1 MTEESIY
8 GYKSMGYFYLIL
20 QALIFSFGGLMIKSV
35 GTMFSPF
42 LTSCLRFTIGIAMLF
57 LIQRIRTGR
66 IRLTLT
72 DRVILIGG
80 VCKALH
86 YLAENF
92 GVMRGFSYGGV
103 LVWPVQ
109 TIVVFLV
116 STLVYREKTG
126 LRTLAG
132 TILCVAG
139 VITISWNGASLS
151 VFLGSSG
158 IIMAAF
164 VLAGI
169 GAAGF
174 SISQKARIREM
185 DIVEMN
191 ASMFTFGW
199 LTTLL
204 VLIPTVPH
212 ATGAVNISGT
222 ISMLL
227 LGIITCVGFLLQ
239 AAGIRTVPLLIA
251 TIIQSSST
259 VLTILW
265 GVLIYHDPISR
276 YVVLGTVFFMTGIVL
291 VNLSAM
297 KSRHN
302 EQTDA

>member
-1 MTEESIY
+1 
-8 GYKSMGYFYLIL
+8 MGYFYLIL

-66 IRLTLT
+66 LRLTLT

-291 VNLSAM
+291 VNLPAM

-302 EQTDA
+302 EQTDE

>member
-1 MTEESIY
+1 
-8 GYKSMGYFYLIL
+8 MGYFYLIL

-191 ASMFTFGW
+191 ESMFIFGW

-204 VLIPTVPH
+204 VLIPTAPH

>member
-1 MTEESIY
+1 MTEESLY
-8 GYKSMGYFYLIL
+8 EYKYMGYFYLIL
-20 QALIFSFGGLMIKSV
+20 QALIFSFGGLLIKSV
-35 GTMFSPF
+35 GTMLSPF

-57 LIQRIRTGR
+57 LIQRLRTGKL
-66 IRLTLT
+66 RLTLT

-151 VFLGSSG
+151 VFLGSG
-158 IIMAAF
+158 WITMAAL

>member
-1 MTEESIY
+1 
-8 GYKSMGYFYLIL
+8 MGYFYLIL

-116 STLVYREKTG
+116 STLVYKERNG

-191 ASMFTFGW
+191 ESMFIFGW

>member
-1 MTEESIY
+1 
-8 GYKSMGYFYLIL
+8 MGYFYLIL

-116 STLVYREKTG
+116 STLVYRERTG

>member
-1 MTEESIY
+1 
-8 GYKSMGYFYLIL
+8 MGYFYLIL

-66 IRLTLT
+66 LRLTLT

-109 TIVVFLV
+109 TVVVFLV
-116 STLVYREKTG
+116 STIVYKERTG

-191 ASMFTFGW
+191 ESMFIFGW

-204 VLIPTVPH
+204 VLIPTAPH
-212 ATGAVNISGT
+212 ATGAVSISGT

-265 GVLIYHDPISR
+265 GVLFYHDPISR

-291 VNLSAM
+291 VNLPAM
-297 KSRHN
+297 KSRQTQ
-302 EQTDA
+302 QTDE

>member
-1 MTEESIY
+1 
-8 GYKSMGYFYLIL
+8 MGYFYLIL

-116 STLVYREKTG
+116 STLVYRERTG

-302 EQTDA
+302 EQTDE